1 MELLKN
7 RPLFGVCLLYILCA
21 FCAYFA
27 SPATKI
33 VFLCLCAACLLGC
46 GAWLLLRKSHHRTL
60 LLAAALSLCAAI
72 AVGSSLV
79 AFGAAQQAYQAIAAK
94 DTCTVEATVLERQSS
109 ETMSIYRVR
118 VHGIDKEAQRFDA
131 TLVCDFTSYLQ
142 VGDTFTATV
151 APSTLKEA
159 ASPYY
164 DTSYALADGL
174 RMQLDCES
182 EQQIEQVEQREH
194 TLPVIALH
202 RLNETLCRALLD
214 VCGQE
219 SGGLICALLLGDRG
233 YLQGTLAR
241 DFERAGASHMLAL
254 SGLHVSILMGAVGFL
269 LAKLHLHRK
278 LRAVLL
284 ILTAFG
290 YLLLTGVSISAT
302 RAVVMVC
309 VLQLSYLLAADNDT
323 LTTLGLV
330 GAGILLLDPY
340 SVSDTG
346 FILSFLATFGI
357 VVLVPPLHDFL
368 QTRKEALCKPPHKKA
383 KAHLLGI
390 IAAVLETL
398 LIGAIACFA
407 IFVPSCFLL
416 GSMSVFSPLTTLL
429 LSPVIA
435 ALLVL
440 GALTLLFCPI
450 PPLAN
455 FFATLIRLVYAISMP
470 YVERVSAAD
479 GALLP
484 LTHSTVQVLGIIFCG
499 ATFVLL
505 LLPLRKKWLLSLP
518 PVLLAIGLCIFFPVN
533 QAQEVR
539 TLRAAY
545 THPSAIS
552 ETLVS
557 TQGYRAYICDLSSG
571 TGTAMRAAMHAA
583 QSMHATEIGALL
595 VTDYHTQQGAAL
607 TDLLCSYKTDTLY
620 LPVTNDADQ
629 LAMQKHLCA
638 IAAEYGVQTQF
649 YQYGEDVAWAQG
661 TTLTVHRTDLARSEQ
676 PVLVVTLQK
685 GDAQISMLSASA
697 QHTELAAHVERALA
711 KADAV
716 VIPERGPKPRLSYS
730 LAPVDG
736 ADVVF
741 ATRAL
746 ASYCDPDS
754 TSGVQIMTVCPEI
767 AYFTIATGQEK

>member
-1 MELLKN
+1 MAILKN
-7 RPLFGVCLLYILCA
+7 RPLFCVCLLYILCT
-21 FCAYFA
+21 FCAYFT
-27 SPATKI
+27 SPAVKI
-33 VFLCLCAACLLGC
+33 VLICLCTACLIGC
-46 GAWLLLRKSHHRTL
+46 IAWLLLRKSRHRTL
-60 LLAAALSLCAAI
+60 MLAAALLLCAAI
-72 AVGSSLV
+72 ALGSSLV
-79 AFGAAQQAYQAIAAK
+79 AFGAALQKYQAIAVK
-94 DTCTVEATVLERQSS
+94 ETCMIEATVLERRSS
-109 ETMSIYRVR
+109 ETMSVYRVR
-118 VHGIDKEAQRFDA
+118 VHRTDGEAQRFDA

-151 APSTLKEA
+151 APSTITKA

-174 RMQLDCES
+174 RMQMDCQTEADILS
-182 EQQIEQVEQREH
+182 V
-194 TLPVIALH
+194 TDGKALPRVSLS
-202 RLNETLCRALLD
+202 RLNNTLCRALLD

-219 SGGLICALLLGDRG
+219 SGGLVCALLLGNRSF
-233 YLQGTLAR
+233 LQGTLSR

-254 SGLHVSILMGAVGFL
+254 SGLHVSILMGAIGFL

-278 LRAVLL
+278 ARAVLL
-284 ILTAFG
+284 SLSAVG
-290 YLLLTGVSISAT
+290 YLLLTGMSISAT

-309 VLQLSYLLAADNDT
+309 VLQLSYLLAADHDT

-368 QTRKEALCKPPHKKA
+368 QKRKEALCKPPHREA
-383 KAHLLGI
+383 KTRLLGI
-390 IAAVLETL
+390 SVAVLETL
-398 LIGAIACFA
+398 LIGAIACFS

-440 GALTLLFCPI
+440 GALTLLLCPI

-455 FFATLIRLVYAISMP
+455 FFATLIRLVYAVSMP

-518 PVLLAIGLCIFFPVN
+518 PVLLALGLCIFFPVN
-533 QAQEVR
+533 QAREAR

-557 TQGYRAYICDLSSG
+557 AQGYRAYICDLSSG

-638 IAAEYGVQTQF
+638 IAEAYGVQTQF
-649 YQYGEDVAWAQG
+649 YQYGEQVAWAQG

-697 QHTELAAHVERALA
+697 QHTELAAHVERALE

-716 VIPERGPKPRLSYS
+716 IIPERGPKPQLSYALS
-730 LAPVDG
+730 ATNGVD
-736 ADVVF
+736 VIF

-746 ASYCDPDS
+746 ASYCDPTS
-754 TSGVQIMTVCPEI
+754 LSGVRSMTVCPEI
-767 AYFTIATGQEK
+767 AYFTLATGQEK